1 MKTDNEQAVWQELRL
16 ISRTT
21 ETNMDSL
28 KRKRTGSY
36 YTDFEL
42 TDLMLEELVSH
53 LVSGHKK
60 IYEYSFLEPCVGS
73 GNFVFSYL
81 KSVNKIGITSEDASK
96 LLNNIYVS
104 DINDNALKAYKDS
117 LIKVANLYWG
127 ISLDESYFSSHIGKG
142 LLIDVTASELKY
154 TSIDKVFPGINNGFD
169 IVVTNPPYKNLK
181 AERNQ
186 YATDEE
192 YETDKGK
199 YNSISEIVKNRFT
212 YSVSG
217 VLNLYKLFVEEII
230 DRYANSDAYIS
241 LLIPTSILSDKTC
254 AKLRTHIL
262 KDMNLI
268 SAKIIREGSKYI
280 DANQALCGL
289 LISKVSRTSLVKIT
303 KDFCNNPDKSVD
315 VLISD
320 ILNDTTDNSIIAI
333 DESEYERLKVLRKHK
348 VVKELDFIINLRGEL
363 NLTDNKKEIVCEN
376 TGYRLLRGKDIHYY
390 EISNSETIEYASD
403 TFVET
408 TKKRKYIDSDRI
420 ICQQIANMHKA
431 RRVTFAYIPS
441 HMVLANTCNFISV
454 SDNDYGIDIYAL
466 LGIFNTKI
474 IDWYFKLTSSN
485 NHINNYEIDCFPV
498 PVNAPEMQLISTL
511 VKRYLT
517 EKDEKILD
525 EIESLAESAYGLNTS
540 EQF

>member
-1 MKTDNEQAVWQELRL
+1 METNNENAIWQELSS

-36 YTDFEL
+36 YTDLEL
-42 TDLMLEELVSH
+42 TDLMMEELVSH

-81 KSVNKIGITSEDASK
+81 KSVNKIGINSEDASK

-104 DINDNALKAYKDS
+104 DINDNALKAYKYS

-127 ISLDESYFSSHIGKG
+127 ISLDESYFSNHIGKG

-154 TSIDKVFPGINNGFD
+154 TSIDKVFPDINNRFD

-199 YNSISEIVKNRFT
+199 YNSISEIVKNSFT

-241 LLIPTSILSDKTC
+241 LLIPSSILSDKTC

-268 SAKIIREGSKYI
+268 SAKIIGEGSKYI
-280 DANQALCGL
+280 DANQALCAL
-289 LISKVSRTSLVKIT
+289 LISKVSRTSSVKIT
-303 KDFCNNPDKSVD
+303 KDFCKNPDKSVD

-320 ILNDTTDNSIIAI
+320 ILNDNTDNSVIAI

-348 VVKELDFIINLRGEL
+348 VVKELDFITNLRGEL
-363 NLTDNKKEIVCEN
+363 DLTANKKEIVCEN
-376 TGYRLLRGKDIHYY
+376 TGYRLLRGKDINYY
-390 EISNSETIEYASD
+390 EISNSETIECASN

-441 HMVLANTCNFISV
+441 HMVLANSCNFISV
-454 SDNDYGIDIYAL
+454 SDNEYGIDIYAL

-525 EIESLAESAYGLNTS
+525 EIESLAELAYGKNLVRC
-540 EQF
+540 